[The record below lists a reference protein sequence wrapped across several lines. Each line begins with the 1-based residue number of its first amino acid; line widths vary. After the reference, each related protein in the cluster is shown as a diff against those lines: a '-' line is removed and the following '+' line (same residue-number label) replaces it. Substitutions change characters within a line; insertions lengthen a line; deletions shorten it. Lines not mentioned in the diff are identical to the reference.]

1 MSTPLRI
8 TKGSLFL
15 YYCFDIA
22 DEIALD
28 KIEKIFGEAPT
39 ESRLVCE
46 RLTPEY
52 VQYRKVPL
60 LVYLEQSDLK
70 TRSLNL
76 RAECRAKIYD
86 FGVVTIIFKIPIMEE
101 TLTTLSQLS
110 AAVVANE
117 EIRNA
122 AEHQME
128 RLRREIE
135 PAIAHPQ
142 TNAEAWEDYAIFVV
156 QNFDSPLSVHEILES
171 HAGEIAK
178 TLLAEVDRLSE
189 AELSDAVKNPLS
201 YYENELAFI
210 DWHAAFL
217 YDPRMS
223 YDVPDVL
230 EYAVTMLLEL
240 RTYDAI
246 LDDTLETAYQDLEGR
261 ASPWSL
267 SPYAST
273 IGYLSQVKLDVS
285 EVIEKATNSLKLVG
299 DLYLA
304 KVYSAAAA
312 RFSLDSWE
320 KSVREKLQTIESI
333 YDVLYERTTTRRLL
347 VLEVFI
353 VILFVIDI
361 FLIFFERK

>member
-1 MSTPLRI
+1 MSAPLRI
-8 TKGSLFL
+8 TKGSVFL

-46 RLTPEY
+46 RLTPAY
-52 VQYRKVPL
+52 VQYRKAPL
-60 LVYLEQSDLK
+60 LVFLEQSELR
-70 TRSLNL
+70 TQSRSLK
-76 RAECRAKIYD
+76 AECRAKIYD
-86 FGVVTIIFKIPIMEE
+86 FGVVTIIFKFPVEG
-101 TLTTLSQLS
+101 TLTTLSGLS
-110 AAVVANE
+110 AEVVANE
-117 EIRNA
+117 QIHKL
-122 AEHQME
+122 AEYQME
-128 RLRREIE
+128 RLRREIT
-135 PAIAHPQ
+135 PAIQHPQ
-142 TNAEAWEDYAIFVV
+142 ANAGAWEDYAIFVV
-156 QNFDSPLSVHEILES
+156 QEFDRPMRGAEILEM
-171 HAGEIAK
+171 HADEIAK
-178 TLLAEVDRLSE
+178 TLLAEVDQLSE

-210 DWHAAFL
+210 DWNAAFL

-240 RTYDAI
+240 RTYDTI
-246 LDDTLETAYQDLEGR
+246 LDATLEKAYQDLEGR
-261 ASPWSL
+261 PSSFNL

-285 EVIEKATNSLKLVG
+285 EVIEKASNSLKLVG
-299 DLYLA
+299 DIHLA
-304 KVYSAAAA
+304 KVYNAAAA
-312 RFSLDSWE
+312 RFSLDRWE
-320 KSVREKLQTIESI
+320 KNVREKLQTIESI
-333 YDVLYERTTTRRLL
+333 YEVLYERTTTRRLL
-347 VLEVFI
+347 VLEILI

>member
-1 MSTPLRI
+1 MSTPLCI

-46 RLTPEY
+46 RLTPAY
-52 VQYRKVPL
+52 VRYRKAPL
-60 LVYLEQSDLK
+60 LVFLEESELK
-70 TRSLNL
+70 TKSRCLK
-76 RAECRAKIYD
+76 AESRAKIYD
-86 FGVVTIIFKIPIMEE
+86 FGVVTILFKIPIMGETVE
-101 TLTTLSQLS
+101 TLSGLSS
-110 AAVVANE
+110 EVVANE
-117 EIRNA
+117 QIRNA
-122 AEHQME
+122 AEQQME
-128 RLRREIE
+128 RLRHEIE
-135 PAIAHPQ
+135 PAIQHPQ
-142 TNAEAWEDYAIFVV
+142 MNRDAWEDYAIFVV
-156 QNFDSPLSVHEILES
+156 QAVDRPLSVAEIQDRY
-171 HAGEIAK
+171 AGEIAK
-178 TLLAEVDRLSE
+178 TLLAEVEPLSE

-201 YYENELAFI
+201 YYENELTFI
-210 DWHAAFL
+210 DWNAAFL

-223 YDVPDVL
+223 YDVPDIL

-240 RTYDAI
+240 RTYDSI
-246 LDDTLETAYQDLEGR
+246 LDATLEKAYQDLEGR
-261 ASPWSL
+261 PSTFSL
-267 SPYAST
+267 SPYSST

-285 EVIEKATNSLKLVG
+285 EVIEKASNSLKLVG

-304 KVYSAAAA
+304 KVYNAAAG

-333 YDVLYERTTTRRLL
+333 YEVLYERTTTRRLL
-347 VLEVFI
+347 VLEILI

-361 FLIFFERK
+361 FLILFERK